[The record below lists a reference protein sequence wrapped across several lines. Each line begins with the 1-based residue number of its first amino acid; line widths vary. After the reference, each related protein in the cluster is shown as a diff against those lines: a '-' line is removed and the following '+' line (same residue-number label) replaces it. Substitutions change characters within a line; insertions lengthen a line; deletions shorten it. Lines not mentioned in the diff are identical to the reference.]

1 MRCFIHTVTD
11 TEFIRDREGE
21 DFADWQAAAQEAA
34 QVARDLMAEEL
45 RKGRPLPARW
55 KILLALADDTVLM
68 SLSFS
73 ELIPAAEP
81 LPRRARQQMGQQD
94 AMKPKRQAE
103 THRHIGPTSRSP
115 QRQTKD
121 FQRPWSTILSGG

>member
-21 DFADWQAAAQEAA
+21 DFADWQAAAQEAT
-34 QVARDLMAEEL
+34 QVARDLMAEEPH
-45 RKGRPLPARW
+45 KGRPLPVRW

-81 LPRRARQQMGQQD
+81 LPRRARQQMGQQV
-94 AMKPKRQAE
+94 KRQAE

-115 QRQTKD
+115 HRHTQD
-121 FQRPWSTILSGG
+121 FQRPWSIILIGG